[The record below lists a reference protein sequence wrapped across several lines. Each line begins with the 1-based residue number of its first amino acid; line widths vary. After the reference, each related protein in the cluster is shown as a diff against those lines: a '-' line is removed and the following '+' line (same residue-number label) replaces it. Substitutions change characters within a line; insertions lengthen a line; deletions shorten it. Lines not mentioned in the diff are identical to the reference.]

1 MLMMTMRSGLAV
13 LAVLLGL
20 VVAIGPSLTSAA
32 APAPAAGFVA
42 VSSGSGLGLQENL
55 SLYSSTTGILTR
67 RLASFGESFTNNGL
81 AVTPDRSEVYFTLI
95 PPHPGRR
102 FSLRLMR
109 IDVATRRQTFI
120 ADGEQPAVS
129 DDGNQLAYGAAR
141 HGLAVRDLGS
151 GRTRRLGLVT
161 QLGPAADLLDAS
173 VTWLAD
179 GSDIAIVPSPPA
191 YIVAGPRR
199 APAVM
204 GSCRFSDTHRVIVF
218 VHVPAAPAPL
228 AADCVHVAEIGP
240 GDIALAG
247 SPASPTSLLL
257 AADQGRRTLI
267 ESIAQTGATTR
278 VLTFTDSLPV
288 AIDRSGTHLLY
299 LVGHS
304 PPALWEATIA
314 AGRLTDQRRLIA
326 DSELGPAAW

>member
-1 MLMMTMRSGLAV
+1 MLMMPMRSGLAV

-42 VSSGSGLGLQENL
+42 VSSGSGLRLQENL
-55 SLYSSTTGILTR
+55 SLYSSTTGIL
-67 RLASFGESFTNNGL
+67 
-81 AVTPDRSEVYFTLI
+81 
-95 PPHPGRR
+95 
-102 FSLRLMR
+102 
-109 IDVATRRQTFI
+109 TRRQTFI

-129 DDGNQLAYGAAR
+129 DDGNQLAYSAAR

-151 GRTRRLGLVT
+151 GRTRTLGLVT

-199 APAVM
+199 ALAVT
-204 GSCRFSDTHRVIVF
+204 GSCGLSDTHRVIVF

-247 SPASPTSLLL
+247 SPAYPTSLLL

-267 ESIAQTGATTR
+267 ESIAQTCATTR
-278 VLTFTDSLPV
+278 VLTFTASLPV

-326 DSELGPAAW
+326 DSELGPAAR